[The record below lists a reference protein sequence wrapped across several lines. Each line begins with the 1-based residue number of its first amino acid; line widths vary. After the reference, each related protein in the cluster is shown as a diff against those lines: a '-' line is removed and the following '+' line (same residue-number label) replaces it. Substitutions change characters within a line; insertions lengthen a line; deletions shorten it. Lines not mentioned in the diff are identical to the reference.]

1 MNDEEARQFIDS
13 QPGATVLD
21 REVMATTKL
30 MEDENIAQTSFY
42 QTLTRLTEHYSD
54 STHQDEINIQDFL
67 HATHTYADEKESL
80 EAMKIIHSETIRVNQ
95 AIARSKALSAYIRQ
109 QEQNVLA

>member
-67 HATHTYADEKESL
+67 HATNTYADEKESL
-80 EAMKIIHSETIRVNQ
+80 EAMKIIHSETMRVNQ

>member
-30 MEDENIAQTSFY
+30 MEDENIAMFFIKLYEQTF
-42 QTLTRLTEHYSD
+42 
-54 STHQDEINIQDFL
+54 
-67 HATHTYADEKESL
+67 
-80 EAMKIIHSETIRVNQ
+80 
-95 AIARSKALSAYIRQ
+95 
-109 QEQNVLA
+109 

>member
-13 QPGATVLD
+13 QPGTTLLD
-21 REVMATTKL
+21 REVNATTESIKNI
-30 MEDENIAQTSFY
+30 NIAQTSFY

-67 HATHTYADEKESL
+67 HATATYADGKESL
-80 EAMKIIHSETIRVNQ
+80 EAMQMIHSETMRVNQ
-95 AIARSKALSAYIRQ
+95 AITRSKALSAYIRRQ
-109 QEQNVLA
+109 QENVLA